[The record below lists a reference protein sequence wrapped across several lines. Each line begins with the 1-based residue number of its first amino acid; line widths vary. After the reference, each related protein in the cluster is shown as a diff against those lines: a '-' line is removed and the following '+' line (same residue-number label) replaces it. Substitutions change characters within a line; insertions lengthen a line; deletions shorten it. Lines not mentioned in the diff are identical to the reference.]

1 MIQSSENTAIKTFFQ
16 NIIKV
21 LPRVVQGGV
30 LELLQHAPTCPS
42 VPQRAP
48 ACPSMQWSKLPVHRH
63 TRPNAHS
70 ADYIKWLLLE
80 LPFEVMLFYLL

>member
-48 ACPSMQWSKLPVHRH
+48 ACPSVPQHAMVKIARAQ
-63 TRPNAHS
+63 AH
-70 ADYIKWLLLE
+70 
-80 LPFEVMLFYLL
+80 